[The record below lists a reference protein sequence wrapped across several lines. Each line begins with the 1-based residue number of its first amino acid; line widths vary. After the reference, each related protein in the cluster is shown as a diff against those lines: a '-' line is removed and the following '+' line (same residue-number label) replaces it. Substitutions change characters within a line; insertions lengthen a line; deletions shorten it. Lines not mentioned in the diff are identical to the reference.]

1 MVAVENLRCGT
12 DELDVHPRI
21 ARIGACRID
30 IRAVAGR
37 RVEWAGGVDLGIGG
51 GIERLTAGPGLAD
64 AALRFCSG
72 RSLLEKPNR
81 WLFVWL
87 APNRASPIGVV
98 AEDDGRLRGG
108 NHTLEPVGAV
118 PA

>member
-1 MVAVENLRCGT
+1 MIAVENLRRGT
-12 DELDVHPRI
+12 DDLDVHPRI

-30 IRAVAGR
+30 IRAVVGR
-37 RVEWAGGVDLGIGG
+37 RVERAGGVDLGIGR
-51 GIERLTAGPGLAD
+51 GIECLTAGTGLAD
-64 AALRFCSG
+64 AALRFRSG

-87 APNRASPIGVV
+87 APNRASPIGVL
-98 AEDDGRLRGG
+98 AEDDLCQRRQCHAFQTAG
-108 NHTLEPVGAV
+108 PV